1 MLDYI
6 LPVTNDIE
14 ELLDRPIYINQYTKL
29 VFCCKNPFTIV
40 THPKIFH
47 TNLPYQRALKVSTI
61 MSGFNDL
68 LTETRSF

>member
-40 THPKIFH
+40 THPKIFD
-47 TNLPYQRALKVSTI
+47 TNLPY
-61 MSGFNDL
+61 
-68 LTETRSF
+68 